1 MSRAIPV
8 LIPQTAPPPIIY
20 FNMFQGANIG
30 QLKQQIIN
38 YLKNRGFKWKAS
50 ECVMTVRF
58 KNGGRMTV
66 FDRDLL
72 ENWTRQHDFLEF
84 QVFHHFRGGKRK
96 RRTKRRKKRRKK
108 RTKRKTR
115 RKTRRKSNK
124 KRGRN

>member
-58 KNGGRMTV
+58 KNGGIMTV
-66 FDRDLL
+66 FDHDIL
-72 ENWTRQHDFLEF
+72 ENWTQQHDFLAF
-84 QVFHHFRGGKRK
+84 QVFHHFRGGIRK
-96 RRTKRRKKRRKK
+96 
-108 RTKRKTR
+108 R
-115 RKTRRKSNK
+115 RKTRRKSKK
-124 KRGRN
+124 KRTRKSKKKITKKSKKGGTRRRN